1 MKLNTRKCHLA
12 RDHVVFLGHVISEN
26 GLQPDLRNTEKVRN
40 WPVPQSPSEIRAF
53 VGIIDGLLRT
63 FQNMQL
69 RLTSW
74 STDCDNSLKYLKGVL
89 SSAPI
94 VILPDFKVPFKVYTD
109 ASKWVVGAVLVQE
122 KEGLEYVVV
131 YTSRALNATQKHWS
145 TSDRELWA
153 IVWAEREFR
162 HYLGLSLFT
171 IITDHCPFLVL
182 VHCKRSLRMISR
194 AEGLDGSWSWTQ

>member
-1 MKLNTRKCHLA
+1 
-12 RDHVVFLGHVISEN
+12 
-26 GLQPDLRNTEKVRN
+26 
-40 WPVPQSPSEIRAF
+40 
-53 VGIIDGLLRT
+53 
-63 FQNMQL
+63 MQL

-145 TSDRELWA
+145 TSDHELWA

>member
-1 MKLNTRKCHLA
+1 
-12 RDHVVFLGHVISEN
+12 
-26 GLQPDLRNTEKVRN
+26 
-40 WPVPQSPSEIRAF
+40 
-53 VGIIDGLLRT
+53 
-63 FQNMQL
+63 MQL

-109 ASKWVVGAVLVQE
+109 ASKWVVGAVVVQE

-145 TSDRELWA
+145 TSDCELWA
-153 IVWAEREFR
+153 IVWAVREFR
-162 HYLGLSLFT
+162 QYLGLSLFT
-171 IITDHCPFLVL
+171 IITAHRPFLVL
-182 VHCKRSLRMISR
+182 VHCKCSLRMIPR

>member
-1 MKLNTRKCHLA
+1 MWYSWVMSFQRMVFSLTRETQRKFEIGQFHSLPPRSEHLWE
-12 RDHVVFLGHVISEN
+12 G
-26 GLQPDLRNTEKVRN
+26 VR
-40 WPVPQSPSEIRAF
+40 
-53 VGIIDGLLRT
+53 IIDGLLRT

-109 ASKWVVGAVLVQE
+109 ASKWVVGAVVVQE

-182 VHCKRSLRMISR
+182 VHCKCSLRMISR

>member
-1 MKLNTRKCHLA
+1 MWYSWVMSFQRMVFSLTRETQRKFEIGQFHSLPPRSEHLWE
-12 RDHVVFLGHVISEN
+12 G
-26 GLQPDLRNTEKVRN
+26 VR
-40 WPVPQSPSEIRAF
+40 
-53 VGIIDGLLRT
+53 IIDGLLRT

-182 VHCKRSLRMISR
+182 VHCKCSLRMISR

>member
-1 MKLNTRKCHLA
+1 
-12 RDHVVFLGHVISEN
+12 
-26 GLQPDLRNTEKVRN
+26 
-40 WPVPQSPSEIRAF
+40 
-53 VGIIDGLLRT
+53 
-63 FQNMQL
+63 MQL

-182 VHCKRSLRMISR
+182 VHCKCSLRMISR